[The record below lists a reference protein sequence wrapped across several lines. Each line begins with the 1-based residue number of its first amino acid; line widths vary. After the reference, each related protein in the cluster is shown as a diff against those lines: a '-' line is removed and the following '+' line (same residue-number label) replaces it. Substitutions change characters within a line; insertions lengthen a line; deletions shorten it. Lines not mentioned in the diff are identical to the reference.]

1 MARLASSMS
10 PHWAT
15 ITGSTAVWMRPS
27 FTASVAVQTSRP
39 ASRHR
44 HLRRHHRHR
53 PLLHRRRRRHLL
65 HRRRHLHRPRH
76 LRRHRR
82 LHPLHHH
89 RRRRRLHHH
98 RRRPLHRHHL
108 RRRHHLHRRPRRRRH
123 RFPTSRL
130 PSSAARNLDGPSIQ
144 HMASAAAGTRV
155 WAAASTARHGPKPR
169 PVAVSTAPACALAL
183 SCLCSTEAA
192 AATMPSTSGYGSSVS
207 MLTLKSIASLL
218 EATITVFTRATRLP
232 RCILSSVARTR

>member
-53 PLLHRRRRRHLL
+53 
-65 HRRRHLHRPRH
+65 
-76 LRRHRR
+76 
-82 LHPLHHH
+82 
-89 RRRRRLHHH
+89 
-98 RRRPLHRHHL
+98 
-108 RRRHHLHRRPRRRRH
+108 LHRRPRRRRH

-130 PSSAARNLDGPSIQ
+130 PSSAARNLDGPSIR

-192 AATMPSTSGYGSSVS
+192 AATTPSTSGYGSSVS